1 MKNYNTINPI
11 WLPLVVVLIL
21 FFYAAP
27 APGFDILLGTDR
39 PGTFSYFSGRV
50 LERTINKQI
59 KGVNCKTVSGSG
71 DIHNLTNLQ
80 QGSLDMALIDSR
92 MLYDAVNKI
101 GNFQFLDINYK
112 SLRVLLPLYDVPIT
126 LIVGHNTG
134 IKQLEDL
141 KGKRINAGSP
151 LSPQSLLFETILT
164 AKSWSRKEFLLVTEI
179 SDSQSQDTMAFCHGS
194 IDAMI
199 YLGIHPAAPLQQL
212 FRLCNADMADMN
224 DSDIDRLVSRHPA
237 FLNVTIPS
245 GTYPE
250 QPTDINTLGT
260 QILLVAS
267 QDLDQEIVY
276 EVLDAIFSNPKRLF
290 NAHPA
295 LSLQKPDTIKIN
307 RMGIPLH
314 AGAVNYF
321 SRN

>member
-21 FFYAAP
+21 VFYAAP
-27 APGFDILLGTDR
+27 APGFDILLGTAR

-50 LERTINKQI
+50 LERIINKQI
-59 KGVNCKTVSGSG
+59 KGVNCKAVAGSG

-80 QGSLDMALIDSR
+80 QGSLDIALIDSR

-101 GNFQFLDINYK
+101 GNFQFLDVNYK
-112 SLRVLLPLYDVPIT
+112 SVRVLLPLYDVPIT

-164 AKSWSRKEFLLVTEI
+164 AKSWSRKEFLLVTEK
-179 SDSQSQDTMAFCHGS
+179 SDSQSQATMAFCHGS

-199 YLGIHPAAPLQQL
+199 YLGIHPATPLQQL

-224 DSDIDRLVSRHPA
+224 DRDIDQLVSRHPA

-250 QPTDINTLGT
+250 QVTEINTFGT
-260 QILLVAS
+260 QTLLVAS
-267 QDLDQEIVY
+267 QDLDQETVY
-276 EVLDAIFSNPKRLF
+276 EVLDAIFSNQKRLF

-295 LSLQKPDTIKIN
+295 LSLQKPDTKIN

-321 SRN
+321 SRH